1 MNKEKIYQYAIL
13 SLFVL
18 VIVFNHIFG
27 YLGHYGWDDMHYA
40 EMAND
45 VLQGTIHYDDHYFYR
60 WPTVLLTALSYK
72 IFGINDF
79 ASSLPAMGISIG
91 ILLLVFSIL
100 KRYSLFVLFIGLSL
114 LTLANWFLFYTD
126 KLMPDIF
133 VAFFIL
139 SAVITIYRYKFIEK
153 ETQPLK
159 YASLLAISL
168 LFGFLAKETIALFL
182 PVLAYLFVVDVFITK
197 KRTFWIYATGITFS
211 LFVLYFLLLYA
222 ITGDAFIRFKTIL
235 DNRYFSECSYHEL
248 PIIYVIKRVA
258 YQFYEMFIGSGM
270 FLSIVLLLPV
280 FITKKHLPDQQ
291 AVKEVWSMSNE
302 LSFFS
307 VVGLILVLSSNFM
320 SISYTE
326 YIPMCIDP
334 RHYLFIFPI
343 TSIAAAFVIDKYLN
357 KIINIRVIIILIG
370 LLTLLSLL
378 IVEQLFWPHY
388 FPLCVLFFAAGFMSF
403 QTNKMKI
410 IFAILFFAILSIV
423 PVQNIIAYRNTEY
436 HTQKQAIIEH
446 IIGKQE
452 NCIVISNQVQTRE
465 NKYYCGFK
473 TINNIQFLSFDEIT
487 EDMLNSSIKK
497 ILILNNYTLYLSNK
511 TSSNMPYYAT
521 MVEPDN
527 FKTIYKNEK
536 LKFSILEL
544 TKVAYKIIETTNDFE
559 TEIPF
564 WNYPKEQLVN
574 TNFKSGATAHKID
587 EYSSTFQLYLDSIS
601 VDVASNLKIKTEVYQ
616 LFKDSTEAQ
625 IVVSIESNN
634 EVYYWKSAGLTSP
647 IAAGTIDDE
656 SEWKNVDMEFS
667 VNKGELKSNSLLKIY
682 VWNPKKQEC
691 LIDDFK
697 ITLFGFR

>member
-18 VIVFNHIFG
+18 VIIFNHIFG

-72 IFGINDF
+72 IFGVNDF

-100 KRYSLFVLFIGLSL
+100 KRYSKFVLFIGLSL

-139 SAVITIYRYKFIEK
+139 CAVAVIYHYKFIAK

-159 YASLLAISL
+159 YALLLAISL
-168 LFGFLAKETIALFL
+168 WCGFLAKETIALFL
-182 PVLAYLFVVDVFITK
+182 PVLVYLFVVDVFITK
-197 KRTFWIYATGITFS
+197 KRTFWIYVAGITFG

-248 PIIYVIKRVA
+248 PIIYVIKRVV
-258 YQFYEMFIGSGM
+258 YQFYEMLIQSGM
-270 FLSIVLLLPV
+270 FLSILLFLPV
-280 FITKKHLPDQQ
+280 FITKKHLSDQQ
-291 AVKEVWSMSNE
+291 AGKEVWLISNE

-307 VVGLILVLSSNFM
+307 IVGLILVLSSNFM
-320 SISYTE
+320 SISYSE

-343 TSIAAAFVIDKYLN
+343 SSISAAFVIDKYLN
-357 KIINIRVIIILIG
+357 KTINIRSIIISIG
-370 LLTLLSLL
+370 LFTLLSLF
-378 IVEQLFWPHY
+378 IEEQLFWSHY
-388 FPLCVLFFAAGFMSF
+388 FPLCVLFFAAGFMVF
-403 QTNKMKI
+403 QTNKMKTL
-410 IFAILFFAILSIV
+410 FAILFFAILSII
-423 PVQNIIAYRNTEY
+423 PIQNSIAYRSTEY
-436 HTQKQAIIEH
+436 HTQKQAIIEN
-446 IIGKQE
+446 IIDKQE
-452 NCIVISNQVQTRE
+452 NCVVISNEVQTRE
-465 NKYYCGFK
+465 NKYYGGFK
-473 TINNIQFLSFDEIT
+473 TINNIRFLSFDEVT
-487 EDMLNSSIKK
+487 EDILNSSIKK
-497 ILILNNYTLYLSNK
+497 ILILNNYTLFLSNK
-511 TSSNMPYYAT
+511 TSSDLPYYAT
-521 MVEPDN
+521 MLEPDN
-527 FKTIYKNEK
+527 FKIIYKNEK
-536 LKFSILEL
+536 LNFSILEL
-544 TKVAYKIIETTNDFE
+544 SKIAYKITESTNDFE
-559 TEIPF
+559 AEIPF
-564 WNYPKEQLVN
+564 WNYPKEQLVGN
-574 TNFKSGATAHKID
+574 NFKSGATAHKVD

-601 VDVASNLKIKTEVYQ
+601 MDIASSLKIKTEVYQ

-625 IVVSIESNN
+625 VVVSIESNN
-634 EVYYWKSAGLTSP
+634 EVYYWKSAGLNFY
-647 IAAGTIDDE
+647 IDNE
-656 SEWKNVDMEFS
+656 SYWKKVDMEFT
-667 VNKGELKSNSLLKIY
+667 VNKGELKPNSLLKIY
-682 VWNPKKQEC
+682 VWNPKKQHC